1 MMQWLY
7 KLGSPR
13 HFYEMT
19 NTFIPW
25 LSAITFFLLIVGLV
39 WGLGF
44 APPDYQM
51 GDNYRIIYIHVP
63 AAMMAINI
71 WVMMLVAS

>member
-13 HFYEMT
+13 HFYDMT
-19 NTFIPW
+19 TGFVRWLGVVTFV
-25 LSAITFFLLIVGLV
+25 LLAIGLV
-39 WGLGF
+39 WGLLY

-63 AAMMAINI
+63 SSLGMI
-71 WVMMLVAS
+71 WISPSRF